1 MILTT
6 QHESS
11 RMLLTFVCSS
21 CLEAFVMQA
30 LKLHNETVMC
40 VPKLAQEMQLVFAMT
55 EVWDGDRSSLIT
67 CFVHI

>member
-1 MILTT
+1 
-6 QHESS
+6 
-11 RMLLTFVCSS
+11 
-21 CLEAFVMQA
+21 MQA